1 MYYEVVII
9 AYIFDMLFSEYE
21 HVKFIKHPI
30 VMIGSYISWFEKK
43 FYQDSVLRGTLLLFS
58 LMLTVY
64 AISKSI
70 MFLDSFILEA
80 FLCSFAISHKMLY
93 DKVKEITQKEN
104 KTDLIAML
112 VSRDTSSMN
121 ESDVNKAAIETYAE
135 NLSDGVIA
143 PLFYM
148 FFFGLAGAFVYK
160 AVNTLDSMVGYK
172 SERYLNYG
180 RSSARMDDLL
190 NYIPARLT
198 AFLICIL
205 FKSYKAFNSFSF
217 YGAQHESVNAGH
229 PIAAMALSINVS
241 LGGPT
246 SYFGKIKEK
255 AYFGDGKKDI
265 TTQDVLKALSIKY
278 KLDFCII
285 LFLGV
290 IYVLQKV
297 V

>member
-1 MYYEVVII
+1 VYYEVVII
-9 AYIFDMLFSEYE
+9 AYLLDMLFSEYE
-21 HVKFIKHPI
+21 HVKFLKHPI
-30 VMIGSYISWFEKK
+30 ILMGAYISWFEKK
-43 FYQDSVLRGTLLLFS
+43 FYKNCVSRGRLLLYS
-58 LMLTVY
+58 LLLLVY
-64 AISKSI
+64 IISTSI
-70 MFLDSFILEA
+70 MLLDSFILEA

-93 DKVKEITQKEN
+93 DKVKEITQAKN
-104 KTDLIAML
+104 KKDLIAML
-112 VSRDTSSMN
+112 VSRDTSAMS

-148 FFFGLAGAFVYK
+148 LLFGLTGAFIYK

-172 SERYLNYG
+172 NARYINFG

-198 AFLICIL
+198 AFLIAFL
-205 FKSYKAFNSFSF
+205 FKSYKAFNAF
-217 YGAQHESVNAGH
+217 YSYGVQHESVNAGH
-229 PIAAMALSINVS
+229 PIASMALSINVR

-255 AYFGDGKKDI
+255 AYFGDGKSSINTK
-265 TTQDVLKALSIKY
+265 DVLKALSIKY
-278 KLDFCII
+278 KLDFCIL
-285 LFLGV
+285 LFIGV
-290 IYVLQKV
+290 LYVLQKV